1 MKEIDTSFIKD
12 SDYLITHELGDI
24 PGLSDFQ
31 SNQQQIELN
40 QQEIKTEIDKKEQS
54 EDEKIENYI
63 RNIAQSLG
71 FDLKK
76 NNKENKNK
84 KINNEE
90 NPKLIEKEKEFVK
103 EDDIF
108 YKTDIENNTYLTE
121 IFTIIK
127 KYIDGII
134 IILSTENYEYRENFV
149 LITKL
154 RKVIGRDITN
164 SLVILNKMDLAENP
178 GEAIEKC
185 KGLFIKYFPKF
196 QTFNLNLNN
205 FIPLSINQMQNE
217 LLMEKNFKDLIFYHC
232 YIFKSKINKIKEV
245 KNTTFLNHLIGIVK
259 LEDITNR
266 ELEPQLKKFNQFNQS
281 KNISEI
287 NEEIISVIKELKK
300 EFNDKDINFGINN
313 NYEQDL
319 NNNKFSEKNSIGILK
334 ILYNYQLNKK
344 LIPPI
349 SEETINLL
357 DFFRSNKSLKVKLT
371 KKKVEMKERAIIN
384 K

>member
-76 NNKENKNK
+76 NNIKKKNK

-90 NPKLIEKEKEFVK
+90 NPKLIEKEKEFVQ

-134 IILSTENYEYRENFV
+134 IILSIESYEY
-149 LITKL
+149 
-154 RKVIGRDITN
+154 
-164 SLVILNKMDLAENP
+164 
-178 GEAIEKC
+178 
-185 KGLFIKYFPKF
+185 
-196 QTFNLNLNN
+196 
-205 FIPLSINQMQNE
+205 
-217 LLMEKNFKDLIFYHC
+217 
-232 YIFKSKINKIKEV
+232 
-245 KNTTFLNHLIGIVK
+245 
-259 LEDITNR
+259 
-266 ELEPQLKKFNQFNQS
+266 KK
-281 KNISEI
+281 
-287 NEEIISVIKELKK
+287 
-300 EFNDKDINFGINN
+300 
-313 NYEQDL
+313 
-319 NNNKFSEKNSIGILK
+319 K
-334 ILYNYQLNKK
+334 ILY
-344 LIPPI
+344 
-349 SEETINLL
+349 
-357 DFFRSNKSLKVKLT
+357 
-371 KKKVEMKERAIIN
+371 
-384 K
+384 